1 MAGLVP
7 AIHDLPRSTKN
18 VDARDKPG
26 HDEHK
31 PTVRAMSM
39 TLPHLTDAESF
50 RAFRSASSQWLPVA
64 LDIAR
69 GHGLDVGSPH
79 VFPTGTNLV
88 IGLGDRLIL
97 KIFPPLLRA
106 QFVSERASLMQLASR
121 LHVPIPGIV
130 AEGERD
136 GWPYLV
142 ITRLAG
148 ALGSEVW
155 PSLPEDQKER
165 VLRQIGETIAAVQR
179 VPLGELAQIEPRW
192 DAFMRA
198 QMQGCKARHTR
209 LGLAPKFL
217 AGLDDL
223 LRDAARLIPMDA
235 PPVILIGEYIPE
247 NFLLACDD
255 GEWSLKGLFDF
266 GDVLAG
272 WRDYDLL
279 GPSAFMAAG
288 RPGRVRSL
296 LEGFGYPRPDDALKR
311 RLMALMLL
319 HRASDLNSHI
329 CIEGWQER
337 AADLVE
343 LQELIWPG

>member
-1 MAGLVP
+1 L
-7 AIHDLPRSTKN
+7 T
-18 VDARDKPG
+18 
-26 HDEHK
+26 EE
-31 PTVRAMSM
+31 
-39 TLPHLTDAESF
+39 TLPLDFAGAWGSSATTSLEAY
-50 RAFRSASSQWLPVA
+50 RALRADRVRWLPVA

-69 GHGLDVGSPH
+69 GHGLDISSPQ
-79 VFPTGTNLV
+79 VFSTGTNLV
-88 IGLGDRLIL
+88 VGLGENMIL

-106 QFVSERASLMQLASR
+106 QFVSERGSLTQLKG
-121 LHVPIPGIV
+121 HVHLPIPEIV

-136 GWPYLV
+136 GWPYLI

-148 ALGSEVW
+148 TLGSEVW
-155 PSLPEDQKER
+155 PQLAEDQKER
-165 VLRQIGETIAAVQR
+165 VLYQIGETIASVQR
-179 VPLGELAQIEPRW
+179 APLGPLAQIEPRW
-192 DAFMRA
+192 DAFMRK
-198 QMQGCKARHTR
+198 QIEGCKARHTR

-223 LRDAARLIPMDA
+223 LRDAAELIPMDA

-247 NFLLACDD
+247 NFLLSCDH
-255 GEWSLKGLFDF
+255 GQWSLAGLFDF

-296 LEGFGYPRPDDALKR
+296 LAGFGYAKPDYALKR

-329 CIEGWQER
+329 CVEGWQDR
-337 AADLVE
+337 ASDLVE
-343 LQELIWPG
+343 LQELIWAG

>member
-1 MAGLVP
+1 
-7 AIHDLPRSTKN
+7 
-18 VDARDKPG
+18 
-26 HDEHK
+26 
-31 PTVRAMSM
+31 MSM
-39 TLPHLTDAESF
+39 KLPHCADAASF
-50 RAFRSASSQWLPVA
+50 RAFRADPPRWLPIA

-69 GHGLDVGSPH
+69 SHDLDASAPH
-79 VFPTGTNLV
+79 VFATGTNLV
-88 IGLGDRLIL
+88 VGLGDRLIL

-106 QFVSERASLMQLASR
+106 QFVSEHGSLAQLAGR
-121 LHVPIPGIV
+121 IDLPIPEIV

-136 GWPYLV
+136 GWPYLI
-142 ITRLAG
+142 ITRLTG
-148 ALGSEVW
+148 TLGSEVW
-155 PSLPEDQKER
+155 PSLPEAQKER

-179 VPLGELAQIEPRW
+179 APLGSLAQIQPRW
-192 DAFMRA
+192 DDFMRA

-223 LRDAARLIPMDA
+223 LRDAAALIPMDA
-235 PPVILIGEYIPE
+235 SPVILIGEYIPE
-247 NFLLACDD
+247 NFLLACQDD
-255 GEWSLKGLFDF
+255 QWSLAGLFDF

-288 RPGRVRSL
+288 RPGRVRNL
-296 LEGFGYPRPDDALKR
+296 LEGFGYAKLDFALKR

-329 CIEGWQER
+329 CIEGWQEQ
-337 AADLVE
+337 ADDLVE